1 MIPIFSEVVNEP
13 NPIKKY
19 FSDEWRKGRE
29 LHVSALR
36 VALNALTLFM
46 SPVLK

>member
-1 MIPIFSEVVNEP
+1 MNLTLLKNI
-13 NPIKKY
+13 

-46 SPVLK
+46 SPGLK